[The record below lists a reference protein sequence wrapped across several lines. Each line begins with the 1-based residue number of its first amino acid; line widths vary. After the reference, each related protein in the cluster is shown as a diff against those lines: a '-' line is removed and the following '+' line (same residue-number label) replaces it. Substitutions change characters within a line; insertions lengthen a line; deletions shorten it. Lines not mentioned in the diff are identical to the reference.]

1 MNFTTAH
8 SPFGF
13 KNHFVKGLIS
23 RKIIISVSQNNLFH
37 GTDELVKQLIKT
49 WESSEKHS
57 SFVIHIS
64 PSTSKNQCAQ
74 PIEGL
79 TCWTAS
85 QAIKTSPWLRLLMFC
100 WFHKKANFDIRVIGI
115 GFESAPIASF
125 FAQKG
130 AHATLLTLE
139 YARFAKPQ
147 DLTASIKGIQRILF
161 PTRMARNDFRDH
173 ASRCPHLPPQL
184 PELEY
189 LFPAALPGHSQLSS
203 KDRVES
209 FKAKMDWREN
219 AFVILGEGNSKDFQ
233 GFAAIGELLFK
244 ENPDAHVRFVW
255 VTRTSEEVPEV
266 VQRWPRVPNHWLS
279 ISGPVD
285 DPSIWLAAAHV
296 FVITS
301 NSDCFHPWAMPSMA
315 QATPVMAFLK
325 GSGVSLLLQENDGGI
340 VLPER
345 HWQAA
350 SDILMRWL
358 ENPIECENL
367 GRTAQRFFQQH
378 NSWDQ
383 YAGHIWK
390 RLHNDFRGRRI
401 ISKHAKVKSILKNR
415 DCFLH
420 EFPHPDYRSPK
431 SRLMMLSGG
440 EHRER
445 KKLIQEEFTP
455 TRNKALAADWEI
467 VFDRIAAN
475 LPENNREID
484 VIEQLF
490 NPFLSLTIVKMLGLD
505 PEKMSDY
512 LTAAKLIPILIP
524 PEVISFPHD
533 EQMNEYH

>member
-1 MNFTTAH
+1 MGCENSNLNGIELTCFLHNGFHNCAFTIWFQKSLCQRADQ
-8 SPFGF
+8 P
-13 KNHFVKGLIS
+13 KNHHFGLS
-23 RKIIISVSQNNLFH
+23 
-37 GTDELVKQLIKT
+37 KQPF
-49 WESSEKHS
+49 S
-57 SFVIHIS
+57 
-64 PSTSKNQCAQ
+64 
-74 PIEGL
+74 
-79 TCWTAS
+79 
-85 QAIKTSPWLRLLMFC
+85 
-100 WFHKKANFDIRVIGI
+100 
-115 GFESAPIASF
+115 
-125 FAQKG
+125 
-130 AHATLLTLE
+130 
-139 YARFAKPQ
+139 
-147 DLTASIKGIQRILF
+147 
-161 PTRMARNDFRDH
+161 
-173 ASRCPHLPPQL
+173 
-184 PELEY
+184 
-189 LFPAALPGHSQLSS
+189 
-203 KDRVES
+203 
-209 FKAKMDWREN
+209 
-219 AFVILGEGNSKDFQ
+219 
-233 GFAAIGELLFK
+233 
-244 ENPDAHVRFVW
+244 
-255 VTRTSEEVPEV
+255 
-266 VQRWPRVPNHWLS
+266 
-279 ISGPVD
+279 
-285 DPSIWLAAAHV
+285 
-296 FVITS
+296 
-301 NSDCFHPWAMPSMA
+301 
-315 QATPVMAFLK
+315 
-325 GSGVSLLLQENDGGI
+325 
-340 VLPER
+340 
-345 HWQAA
+345 
-350 SDILMRWL
+350 WL

-533 EQMNEYH
+533 EQMNEYHLQIRKIIGPLDEAKVPPNSLLAKMLRDESEGKINREVTEAMFFDTIGGTVGTLHSFGIKMLIRLSQRPDLWEQLNDDWDFMMNAIDELLRVLAPSKSAVWDRAQNSIAVDGIAIEEGDVVQIGFENANHDPAIFPNPENIDFQRQNAREHMSFGHGAHYCVGADFTKRWNVILLMKMKTLFPVFSPLVARHNENGESKLIVMKA